1 MSTNDGCKQQKK
13 KNNVVIV
20 ETNLTPENIKQFEA
34 KLANELIALAIAQE
48 ENKPIS
54 ES

>member
-1 MSTNDGCKQQKK
+1 MSIIDSCKQQRKK
-13 KNNVVIV
+13 KSDIVVK
-20 ETNLTPENIKQFEA
+20 TNLTPENISQFEA

-48 ENKPIS
+48 EDRPIS